1 MSSISSYTEQWD
13 MIMMMKMMTKSHL
26 LIQVKQGVIIINQMN
41 FKNNYLI
48 FRDVS
53 SYFHLN
59 YHGLNSNWDS
69 LLCDLHAE
77 SFAFHFFGISEV
89 LGNTNDGYF
98 CLPGYHEFLAQR
110 RDVRSLLY
118 KI

>member
-1 MSSISSYTEQWD
+1 MGYDNDDEDDDQESPFNSSKTGSDYYKPDEFQKQISN
-13 MIMMMKMMTKSHL
+13 I
-26 LIQVKQGVIIINQMN
+26 
-41 FKNNYLI
+41 
-48 FRDVS
+48 RDVS